1 MERNLRAVIYC
12 RVSTSSDAQVDSLD
26 KQVTEAIESVEQLGF
41 DLVDRFIDEGRT
53 GTTSTRKEYSRMLAQ
68 IEEHSFDVIVT
79 KSLDRMNR
87 NILDFYLLL
96 DLIIRNNIKLYF
108 YLDRAYYKPDDKI
121 VIGIKAILAEEY
133 SRELSKKLSNAHAK
147 RQERGEVMMLG
158 SLTYGYK
165 KEILPDGKKKIVVVE
180 EEAEMIRLIFD
191 YCKEGYG
198 ARAIGKMLY
207 SHGYRNRQGNEIGE
221 STVRRIIRNPLVMG
235 TMIMNKVKFDF
246 NTKTTIHTSPDQW
259 LMKEDAVPAI
269 ISREDWEAAN
279 ALMDSRVQTK
289 KSDKISV
296 KQGRNKGK
304 YNFSGKLVCGIC
316 GKPYYKSRRSNKSSE
331 VTQWK
336 CSTYL
341 KFGRK
346 NAEHFKTNSMPKVTD
361 IGKGCDGPSLDETS
375 LIDVLGTVAQEQF
388 EQMADK
394 QTLITETM
402 SVLEKILEEA
412 GDKGDEQDLQ
422 KKIQVISQRQETLL
436 EKYLDGKVSDDNY
449 GQMENKL
456 KEEKD
461 QLEMQ
466 LREIEDDR
474 SMAYKM
480 KQRLKKIEESLKNG
494 GIEQATAFTLMD
506 SIKSIVVYK
515 DSLKIIFDQ
524 LQILGIE
531 EYGKMMDGNREYIM
545 EVPLNLY
552 QVKNTNMAIEQ
563 SKEVIYSMLAE
574 NPRISLKQMADQLGL
589 GERTVFERVASLKK
603 DGKVEVK
610 GRGPGRRWLVRP
622 Y

>member
-1 MERNLRAVIYC
+1 MQRKLRAVVYC
-12 RVSTSSDAQVDSLD
+12 RVSTNSDEQVGSLD
-26 KQVTEAIESVEQLGF
+26 KQVAEAVEAVDKLGF

-53 GTTSTRKEYSRMLAQ
+53 GTTSMRKEYSRMLTQ

-96 DLIIRNNIKLYF
+96 DLIIRNHIKLYF
-108 YLDRAYYKPDDKI
+108 YLDRTYYKPDDKI

-147 RQERGEVMMLG
+147 RQERGEVMMLS

-221 STVRRIIRNPLVMG
+221 STIRRIIRNPLVMG

-246 NTKTTIHTSPDQW
+246 NTKTTIHTNQDQW
-259 LMKEDAVPAI
+259 LMKENAVPAI
-269 ISREDWEAAN
+269 ISKEDWDAAN

-289 KSDKISV
+289 KINKNPSR
-296 KQGRNKGK
+296 QGRNRGK
-304 YNFSGKLVCGIC
+304 YNFSGKLICGMC
-316 GKPYYKSRRSNKSSE
+316 GKPYYKSSRNNKSSQ
-331 VTQWK
+331 VIQWK

-346 NAEHFKTNSMPKVTD
+346 NAEYFKTNSAPKDVD
-361 IGKGCDGPSLDETS
+361 IGKGCDSPSIDETL
-375 LIDVLGTVAQEQF
+375 LIGVLGTVAEEQF
-388 EQMADK
+388 EQMIDK
-394 QTLITETM
+394 QTLIEETM
-402 SVLEKILEEA
+402 SILEKILEEA
-412 GDKGDEQDLQ
+412 GGEGDELDLQ
-422 KKIQVISQRQETLL
+422 KKIQIISQRQETLL
-436 EKYLDGKVSDDNY
+436 EKYLDRKVSDDNY
-449 GQMENKL
+449 EQMENKL
-456 KEEKD
+456 KEEKSKLEL
-461 QLEMQ
+461 QLKEM
-466 LREIEDDR
+466 EDDR
-474 SMAYKM
+474 NMVYKV
-480 KQRLKKIEESLKNG
+480 KQRLGKIEESLRVG

-515 DSLKIIFDQ
+515 DYIRIIFDQ

-531 EYGKMMDGNREYIM
+531 GYSKMLDGNNEYTLEIS
-545 EVPLNLY
+545 LNSY

-563 SKEVIYSMLAE
+563 SKEIICRMIAE
-574 NPRISLKQMADQLGL
+574 DPEISLKRIAEKLGL
-589 GERTVFERVASLKK
+589 SERTVFERVAALKK
-603 DGKVEVK
+603 DGKVKVK
-610 GRGPGRRWLVRP
+610 GRGAGRRWFVGP
-622 Y
+622 S